1 MPAATATGRADGFG
15 PSTDPSSVLVAED
28 NAVNRLVA
36 RGVLEGLGYRV
47 VFANNGLEA
56 VAAMGATPGQFA
68 AVLMDCQ
75 MPRLDGYEATRVIRN
90 LEPPG
95 TRVPVIALTGADS
108 GEARARCLAA
118 GMDDF
123 MLKPV
128 DFALLETVLARWI
141 DGVIPGPAPVESVDS
156 SGVLDLSRVRM
167 LKDLQ
172 TGEGSFF
179 NTCRESFLSRVPTD
193 LESIRSA
200 LHDRDH
206 QRLFAAAHA
215 LKGSAQNLGAAEVG
229 RLCQLL
235 EEAAQRR
242 DVATASELMT
252 TLGQQVELTSA
263 ALNAA

>member
-1 MPAATATGRADGFG
+1 MPAASASPR
-15 PSTDPSSVLVAED
+15 SVLVAED

-56 VAAMGATPGQFA
+56 VTAMGAKPDQFA

-75 MPRLDGYEATRVIRN
+75 MPRLDGYEATRVIRK

-95 TRVPVIALTGADS
+95 THVPVIALTGTGS
-108 GEARARCLAA
+108 VEGRARCVEA

-128 DFALLETVLARWI
+128 DFALLETVLARWV
-141 DGVIPGPAPVESVDS
+141 DGVVPGPAQVEAVDP
-156 SGVLDLSRVRM
+156 SGVLDLGRVRM
-167 LKDLQ
+167 LQDLE
-172 TGEGSFF
+172 TGQGSFF
-179 NTCRESFLSRVPTD
+179 NACRESFLSRVPTD
-193 LESIRSA
+193 LESIGSA

-206 QRLFAAAHA
+206 QRLFTSAHA

-235 EEAAQRR
+235 EEAAQRG
-242 DVATASELMT
+242 DVATASELVT
-252 TLGQQVELTSA
+252 TLGQQVELT
-263 ALNAA
+263 ALP